1 MTASHIARIDV
12 FVLQDD
18 KPAAVRASF
27 GTFTQRTTLLV
38 KVQDQLGHCGWGEIW
53 SGFPAFGAYHRADM
67 VEKLVGPWALGRT
80 LENIPA
86 LQDEWEAALLP
97 MLRLAGEPGPIAQ
110 VLAGLDCALWDLSAR
125 AQGVPLYRL
134 LGGEARPLR
143 AYASGVSPS
152 LSREQ
157 LDAMRAAGFQ
167 AFKFKAGFEE
177 DSALDD
183 LERTVAM
190 LAADEIAMIDANCG
204 WTPEAAH
211 RAMARIESL
220 PLQWTEEP
228 IGCERSPAEWRSL
241 RAASAHPFAG
251 GENLLSLEAFRASF
265 EWLDVIQPDLGKWG
279 GVSRVVPLAKEVMAR
294 GLRYCPHAFGSTVG
308 LALAAHVLCAVGGDG
323 ILEMDANPNPLRTL
337 SGTFAAPLEGYL
349 TPPAKS
355 GVGVTPDEQAM
366 GSYLRRHAVVA
377 RGIA

>member
-1 MTASHIARIDV
+1 MTASHIARIDIY
-12 FVLQDD
+12 VLQDD

-27 GTFTQRTTLLV
+27 GTFTQRTVLLV
-38 KVQDQLGHCGWGEIW
+38 KVQDQFGHAGWGEIW
-53 SGFPAFGAYHRADM
+53 SGFPAFGAYHRAAM

-125 AQGVPLYRL
+125 VQGVPLYRL

-157 LDAMRAAGFQ
+157 LDGLRAAGFR
-167 AFKFKAGFEE
+167 AFKFKAGFKE

-183 LERTVAM
+183 LEHTVAM
-190 LAADEIAMIDANCG
+190 LTADEIAMIDANCG
-204 WTPEAAH
+204 WTPDDAH
-211 RAMARIESL
+211 RALARIQSL
-220 PLQWTEEP
+220 PLQWNEEP
-228 IGCERSPAEWRSL
+228 IGCERSAAEWRAL

-251 GENLLSLEAFRASF
+251 GENLLSLEAFRAAF

-279 GVSRVVPLAKEVMAR
+279 GVSRVMPLAKEVMAR

-308 LALAAHVLCAVGGDG
+308 LALAAHVLCAAGGDG

-337 SGTFAAPLEGYL
+337 SGTFASPVEGYL
-349 TPPAKS
+349 TPPGSAGI
-355 GVGVTPDEQAM
+355 GVDPDEQGM
-366 GSYLRRHAVVA
+366 GGYLRQHTHLQ
-377 RGIA
+377 

>member
-1 MTASHIARIDV
+1 MTASHIARIDIY
-12 FVLQDD
+12 VLQDD

-38 KVQDQLGHCGWGEIW
+38 KVQDQFAHCGWGEIW
-53 SGFPAFGAYHRADM
+53 SGFPAFGAYHRAAM

-80 LENIPA
+80 LEDIPA

-125 AQGVPLYRL
+125 VQGVPLYRL

-143 AYASGVSPS
+143 AYASGVAPS
-152 LSREQ
+152 LSHEQ
-157 LDAMRAAGFQ
+157 LDAMRAAGFH
-167 AFKFKAGFEE
+167 AFKFKAGFKE

-183 LERTVAM
+183 LERTVSM

-204 WTPEAAH
+204 WTPEQAH
-211 RAMARIESL
+211 RALARIKSL
-220 PLQWTEEP
+220 PLQWAEEP
-228 IGCERSPAEWRSL
+228 IGCERSAAQWRAL
-241 RAASAHPFAG
+241 RAASAHPLAG

-279 GVSRVVPLAKEVMAR
+279 GVSRVMPLAKEAMAN

-308 LALAAHVLCAVGGDG
+308 LALAAHVLCAAGGDG

-349 TPPAKS
+349 TPPARA
-355 GVGVTPDEQAM
+355 GIDVDPDERAM
-366 GSYLRRHAVVA
+366 GAYLRHHAVVA
-377 RGIA
+377 SPD